1 MGLDMYF
8 LVKDA
13 QELQQGAQ
21 TASAEKMR
29 QTAQELE
36 TKLEKLTCHY
46 ESLQ

>member
-13 QELQQGAQ
+13 QELQQGAK

-29 QTAQELE
+29 QKAQELE
-36 TKLEKLTCHY
+36 TKLEKLTCIY